1 MSFGLDKCKT
11 KNSIK
16 VTKQDTSK
24 TYRKGS
30 LESLNEGDKHK
41 YLGYLQALEESLT
54 NTRDVWTSNTNNENA
69 ALSYRYIK

>member
-16 VTKQDTSK
+16 GTKQDTSK

-30 LESLNEGDKHK
+30 PESLNEGDKHK
-41 YLGYLQALEESLT
+41 YVGYLQAKGIE
-54 NTRDVWTSNTNNENA
+54 
-69 ALSYRYIK
+69 